1 MTMLKEREFFHAPC
15 NAGEVEIAS
24 ALACGQVR
32 AGIYDGA
39 ACYVVDVVCEA
50 IHVLGEVGGI
60 AGRRLYFKK
69 MKLASL
75 LRNEIDFRSAP
86 VADEIQIWRQPLVQL
101 RLECFHDDHVL
112 EDCPEKR
119 VSDDLS
125 LLADS
130 EKVRQQPYVCEIYL
144 GRLDETLAEVSVV
157 AGKHGYDKACFKDGY
172 PVLDSRHAYADVVG
186 DGLAVYK
193 LSGAACEDAE
203 KGVEF
208 AAVLDVCNLIDVPFD
223 ISGEI
228 VLVHIERGD
237 TLIVEPRHEA
247 VMHVRLSGVVNVFSG
262 KLRNGKR
269 KQRGD
274 GYSTGKGLG
283 EPLFETRLLRT
294 CKYEHSLFSRR
305 LVNGDLYSA
314 EKFRGPLCFIENQRG
329 GMISKE
335 RRTVSHR
342 LAHRVGVLEVEI
354 FVVGEYS
361 SRKRCLAGLPR
372 SRYGHHRKAFR
383 HSFDISR
390 CFTLYHDYSPSFDG
404 SVLYHNSSAISKCNF
419 KVADRKDA
427 FRGASENS
435 WQWNVADSEVANA
448 A

>member
-1 MTMLKEREFFHAPC
+1 MLQKREFFHSPC
-15 NAGEVEIAS
+15 NVGEVEIAGV
-24 ALACGQVR
+24 LASRQIH

-39 ACYVVDVVCEA
+39 ACYVVDGICHAV
-50 IHVLGEVGGI
+50 HVFGEVGGI
-60 AGRRLYFKK
+60 ACGCLYFKK
-69 MKLASL
+69 MKFSSL
-75 LRNEIDFRSAP
+75 LRNEVDFRSAS
-86 VADEIQIWRQPLVQL
+86 VADEIQVGRQAFVQL
-101 RLECFHDDHVL
+101 RLESLHDDHVL
-112 EDCPEKR
+112 EDCAEKR
-119 VSDDLS
+119 ISDDLR
-125 LLADS
+125 LFADS
-130 EKVRQQPYVCEIYL
+130 EKVCQQPYICEVYL
-144 GRLDETLAEVSVV
+144 GSLDETLAEVSVI
-157 AGKHGYDKACFKDGY
+157 AGKYGYDEACFKNGY
-172 PVLDSRHAYADVVG
+172 PVFDSRHAYADVVG
-186 DGLAVYK
+186 DGLAVDK
-193 LSGAACEDAE
+193 LSDAPCENAE

-262 KLRNGKR
+262 KLRNGER

-283 EPLFETRLLRT
+283 ESLFETRLLRT
-294 CKYEHSLFSRR
+294 CKHEHSLFSRR

-342 LAHRVGVLEVEI
+342 LAHCVGVLEVEI

-435 WQWNVADSEVANA
+435 WQWNVADSEVADA